1 MSSCQVGTR
10 SRNPDDRRDTMMG
23 RMIRLLMVLVL
34 AGTALAAAAEVQP
47 GDQVRFITR
56 EQHIPA
62 HPAPGD
68 ARVHLRF
75 VSGSEATVLRAHGA
89 TGWVEVRGEPVQG
102 TETTGW
108 ATLRYLAGQPGGE
121 GPTAGTLAWCPAK
134 GSSAPHP
141 SGRLRLATW
150 NLENLHAQ
158 DGQSTYTGNDPSVT
172 RTAVDDDRIR
182 CYVRLFDPDVL
193 AVQEVDGEAA
203 LSRVVDTDVY
213 DVHVDD
219 RPKGSLNGQQN
230 TGFAFKRGLTVVR
243 QPDFTALDVQGDG
256 RLRYG
261 ARIDVTHNGQTI
273 QLLSVH
279 LKSGCFENRTRSA
292 DCPLLPAQVPVLEG
306 WIDGAARGPR
316 AFIVLG
322 DFNRRLN
329 QPGDR
334 VWADLDDGDPANA
347 DLTALTQDMPV
358 SCRDNAFTELID
370 HSVVDPRALPWVDR
384 ASFRQVTYRQ
394 ADKAVWH
401 KLSDHCPVAVEL
413 WVR

>member
-1 MSSCQVGTR
+1 
-10 SRNPDDRRDTMMG
+10 MG
-23 RMIRLLMVLVL
+23 RTIRLLIVLVF
-34 AGTALAAAAEVQP
+34 AGAALLAAADVQP

-68 ARVHLRF
+68 TRVHLRF
-75 VSGSEATVLRAHGA
+75 VSGSEATVLRVHSA
-89 TGWVEVRGEPVQG
+89 TGWIEVRGEPVQG
-102 TETTGW
+102 TENTGW
-108 ATLRYLAGQPGGE
+108 VTLSYLAQQPGG
-121 GPTAGTLAWCPAK
+121 GPHRDTLAWCPAK
-134 GSSAPHP
+134 GSPAPHP

-158 DGQSTYTGNDPSVT
+158 DGQSTYTDEALGDAHGHRLRPYPL
-172 RTAVDDDRIR
+172 
-182 CYVRLFDPDVL
+182 YVRLFDPDIL

-203 LSRVVDTDVY
+203 LSRVVDTEVY

-243 QPDFTALDVQGDG
+243 RPDFQALDVQGDG
-256 RLRYG
+256 CLRYG

-273 QLLSVH
+273 QLMSVH
-279 LKSGCFENRTRSA
+279 LKSQCVENASTEPDCAHAAGAGAHAGGLDRRGGQGA
-292 DCPLLPAQVPVLEG
+292 DAVHCA
-306 WIDGAARGPR
+306 
-316 AFIVLG
+316 G

-329 QPGDR
+329 QPGDQ

-347 DLTALTQDMPV
+347 DLTALTQEMPV
-358 SCRDNAFTELID
+358 SCRDNHFPEFID
-370 HSVVDPRALPWVDR
+370 HIVVEPRVLPWVDR
-384 ASFRQVTYRQ
+384 SSFRQITYRQ
-394 ADKAVWH
+394 ADKAVWN

>member
-1 MSSCQVGTR
+1 MNR
-10 SRNPDDRRDTMMG
+10 
-23 RMIRLLMVLVL
+23 IIHLLVVLFL
-34 AGTALAAAAEVQP
+34 AGVALAAAAEVQP

-68 ARVHLRF
+68 TRVHLRF
-75 VSGSEATVLRAHGA
+75 VSGSEATVLRVHGA
-89 TGWVEVRGEPVQG
+89 TGWIEVRGEPVQG
-102 TETTGW
+102 PENTGW
-108 ATLRYLAGQPGGE
+108 VTPSYLTSQPGGE
-121 GPTAGTLAWCPAK
+121 GSTADTLAWCPAT
-134 GSSAPHP
+134 GSPTPHP

-172 RTAVDDDRIR
+172 RTATDYDRIR
-182 CYVRLFDPDVL
+182 CYVRLFDPDIL

-243 QPDFTALDVQGDG
+243 RPDFTALDVQGDG

-261 ARIDVTHNGQTI
+261 ARIDVTHHGQTI

-279 LKSGCFENRTRSA
+279 LKSGCFENRTRSV
-292 DCPLLPAQVPVLEG
+292 DCPLLLAQVPVMES
-306 WIDGAARGPR
+306 WIDEAARGPR

-347 DLTALTQDMPV
+347 DLTALTQEMPV
-358 SCRDNAFTELID
+358 SCRDNAFTEFID
-370 HSVVDPRALPWVDR
+370 HIVVDPRGLAWVDR

>member
-1 MSSCQVGTR
+1 MNR
-10 SRNPDDRRDTMMG
+10 
-23 RMIRLLMVLVL
+23 IIHLFMVLFW
-34 AGTALAAAAEVQP
+34 AGVALAAAAEVQP

-68 ARVHLRF
+68 TRVHLRF
-75 VSGSEATVLRAHGA
+75 VSGSEATVLRVHGA
-89 TGWVEVRGEPVQG
+89 TGWIEVRGEPVQG
-102 TETTGW
+102 PENTGW
-108 ATLRYLAGQPGGE
+108 VTPSYLTSQPGGE
-121 GPTAGTLAWCPAK
+121 GSTADTLAWCPAT
-134 GSSAPHP
+134 GSPTPYP

-172 RTAVDDDRIR
+172 RTATDYDRIR
-182 CYVRLFDPDVL
+182 CYVRLFDPDIL

-243 QPDFTALDVQGDG
+243 RPDFTALDVQGDG

-261 ARIDVTHNGQTI
+261 ARIDVTHHGQTI

-279 LKSGCFENRTRSA
+279 LKSGCFENRTRSV
-292 DCPLLPAQVPVLEG
+292 DCPLLLAQVPVLES
-306 WIDGAARGPR
+306 WIDEAARGPR

-347 DLTALTQDMPV
+347 DLTALTQEMPV
-358 SCRDNAFTELID
+358 SCRDNAFTEFID
-370 HSVVDPRALPWVDR
+370 HIVVDPRGLAGVDR